1 MNEAVRISGL
11 VKNYGR
17 AEALRGF
24 NLSLSKGE
32 FVGILGAN
40 GAGKTTAI
48 ECALGM
54 RKKDSGE
61 VRILGMDPVRDRR
74 RMFERVGVQ
83 FQDTAY
89 QDKIRVGEALA
100 YQAALYEKAAD
111 WREILARLS
120 LTGKDNSLVSELSG
134 GERQKLSVALALVGN
149 PELLFLDEL
158 TTGLDPRSRR
168 TTWDYLLERKAA
180 GTSAVLA
187 SHFMDEVEYLC
198 DAIVVL
204 RKGEI
209 VETGTSE
216 AIKRAHG
223 AKTLEDAFLAIAE
236 EGELMT
242 SGEDC

>member
-11 VKNYGR
+11 TKSYGR
-17 AEALRGF
+17 SDALRGF
-24 NLSLSKGE
+24 DLSLGQGE

-74 RMFERVGVQ
+74 KMFERVGVQ

-100 YQAALYEKAAD
+100 YQAALYAKAAN

-120 LTGKDNSLVSELSG
+120 LTGKEGSLVSELSG

-204 RKGEI
+204 RKGVI
-209 VETGTSE
+209 VEAGTSE
-216 AIKRAHG
+216 SIKRAHG

-236 EGELMT
+236 EGELMM
-242 SGEDC
+242 SGEEH